1 MNKKYLPLCLGLALV
16 LLFSGCGVKTE
27 LVATKSDR
35 GVPVIGLDYRDF
47 DLVANDMLGSML
59 SSGALV
65 RPEGRRYVLVVSNI
79 ENETM
84 QRIDTDQLVKKI
96 RVALLN
102 RGLTAS
108 STAVGLA
115 GPEDP
120 MIFGVRDL
128 RHSDEFK
135 QASLQGKRNLY
146 APDLSISGKIIQKNF
161 RINKRKQ
168 QVDYYFQLTL
178 TDIKTGL
185 AIWEDEKLII
195 KRGSNK
201 SAAW

>member
-1 MNKKYLPLCLGLALV
+1 MNNRYVCLGLV
-16 LLFSGCGVKTE
+16 IVVLFSGCGVKTE

-35 GVPVIGLDYRDF
+35 EVPVIGLDYRDF
-47 DLVANDMLGSML
+47 NLVAREML
-59 SSGALV
+59 SSMLLSGASLI
-65 RPEGRRYVLVVSNI
+65 RPGGGPYVLVVSRI

-96 RVALLN
+96 RVALLKK
-102 RGLTAS
+102 GLTVS
-108 STAVGLA
+108 STAAGLI

-120 MIFGVRDL
+120 MIFGVREL
-128 RHSDEFK
+128 RQIDEFK
-135 QASLQGKRNLY
+135 PESLQGKGNLY
-146 APDLSISGKIIQKNF
+146 APDLSISGKIIQKNY

-168 QVDYYFQLTL
+168 QIDYYFQLTL